1 MLVVLLTAKLLSSR
15 AELLTT
21 EDRWAV
27 LDAGG
32 RQ

>member
-15 AELLTT
+15 AELLTA

-27 LDAGG
+27 LDTGG